1 MGPQL
6 SRHAS
11 TMTYPVIRRRVWS
24 ILDAK
29 NRSDTFTR
37 WTAFFLLTLIV
48 LNVSAVIVGSMRAV
62 EAEYGK
68 ALWVFEIFSVV
79 IFSLEYL
86 ARLWSCVSQEEYR
99 HPIWGRLRYMVTPMA
114 IIDFLAILPFY
125 LMFFAFDLRFIRA
138 LRVFR
143 LLRVA
148 KLGRYS
154 AALRLLVRVVVNRK
168 EELLITIMLMFILVI
183 IAASFIY
190 YAEQEAQPEHYSDI
204 PSSMWWSIVTLT
216 TVGYGDV
223 YPITPLGKAFAAL
236 SAIFGVGMVALPTGI
251 LGASFVEEL
260 RKQREGERTCP
271 HCGKVID

>member
-11 TMTYPVIRRRVWS
+11 TMTYPEIQRRVWS
-24 ILDAK
+24 VLDAK
-29 NRSDTFTR
+29 NRSDTLTR
-37 WTAFFLLTLIV
+37 WIAFFLLMLIV
-48 LNVSAVIVGSMRAV
+48 LNVLAVIVGSMREV
-62 EAEYGK
+62 EAEFGD
-68 ALWVFEIFSVV
+68 ALWAFEIVSVV
-79 IFSLEYL
+79 IFTLEYL

-99 HPIWGRLRYMVTPMA
+99 HPLWGRLRYMITPMA

-125 LMFFAFDLRFIRA
+125 LLFFAFDLRFIRA

-168 EELLITIMLMFILVI
+168 EELLITIMLMLILVI

-190 YAEQEAQPEHYSDI
+190 YAENEAQPEHYSDI
-204 PSSMWWSIVTLT
+204 PNSMWWSIVTLT

-223 YPITPLGKAFAAL
+223 YPITPLGKFFAAL

-271 HCGKVID
+271 HCGKVLD